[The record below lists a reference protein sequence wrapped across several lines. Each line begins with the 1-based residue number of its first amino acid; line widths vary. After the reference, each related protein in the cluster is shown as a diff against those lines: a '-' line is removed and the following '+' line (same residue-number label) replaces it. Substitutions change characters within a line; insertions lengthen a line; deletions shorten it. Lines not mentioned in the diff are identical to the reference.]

1 MMSVYE
7 LNREQLVELKQ
18 AYMTELVNE
27 GTYAEIMGT
36 DNDEPSYGELLAAD
50 MLISD
55 EFIQNYYGGYTFS
68 EDDFAA

>member
-1 MMSVYE
+1 MSVNE
-7 LNREQLVELKQ
+7 LNKEQLVELKQ

-36 DNDEPSYGELLAAD
+36 DNDEPSFGELLAAD

-55 EFIQNYYGGYTFS
+55 EFIKDYYSGYSFT